1 VEALLSQKIV
11 VKHKKQQMEW
21 TVVEH
26 WEPISSELQD
36 LKPLGL
42 VDFPVMQYSQSEI
55 LANLFSPCFC

>member
-1 VEALLSQKIV
+1 VKALLSQKIV

-42 VDFPVMQYSQSEI
+42 VDFPVMQ
-55 LANLFSPCFC
+55 